1 MSGNSKGKGSV
12 GMQIEKL
19 KFFFQDERKTQT
31 AQNILGLM
39 GPGKLRLRIGVYE
52 GTGLISKIPAETIYC
67 TFIE

>member
-1 MSGNSKGKGSV
+1 MSGNSKGKSSV
-12 GMQIEKL
+12 RMQIKKL
-19 KFFFQDERKTQT
+19 KLFFQDKRKTQT